1 MDQETMPAGRD
12 GAPKQR
18 VDWRTGKPM
27 LCRDAAFW
35 QEHER
40 RRQES
45 GMSMPQYC
53 KANGLALSTY
63 RHRISGQRSGQGSSA
78 AVQQQPEAAV
88 AAARFVAIGAAAP
101 SSEAASSAEVSL
113 GDGMTVRFAGAAA
126 DALLQHVMARL
137 P

>member
-1 MDQETMPAGRD
+1 MEQETMPAGRN

-40 RRQES
+40 RRLES
-45 GMSMPQYC
+45 GLSVPQYC
-53 KANGLALSTY
+53 KANDLALSTY
-63 RHRISGQRSGQGSSA
+63 RHRITGQRSGQGSSA
-78 AVQQQPEAAV
+78 AVQQPGAAL
-88 AAARFVAIGAAAP
+88 AAAKFVAIGAAAP
-101 SSEAASSAEVSL
+101 SSEATSSAEVSL
-113 GDGMTVRFAGAAA
+113 GGGMTVRFAGAAA

>member
-63 RHRISGQRSGQGSSA
+63 RHRITGQRSGQGSSA
-78 AVQQQPEAAV
+78 AVQQPGAAM
-88 AAARFVAIGAAAP
+88 AAAKFMVIGAAQP
-101 SSEAASSAEVSL
+101 SIEAASAEVSF
-113 GDGMTVRFAGAAA
+113 GGGVTVRFAGAAA

>member
-1 MDQETMPAGRD
+1 MEQETMPAGRN

-40 RRQES
+40 RRLES
-45 GMSMPQYC
+45 GLSVPQYC
-53 KANGLALSTY
+53 KANGPALSTY
-63 RHRISGQRSGQGSSA
+63 RHRISGQRSGQGGSA
-78 AVQQQPEAAV
+78 AVQQPGV
-88 AAARFVAIGAAAP
+88 AAAKFVAIGAAAP
-101 SSEAASSAEVSL
+101 SSEATSSAEVSL
-113 GDGMTVRFAGAAA
+113 GGGVTVRFAGVAAE
-126 DALLQHVMARL
+126 ALLQHVMARL

>member
-1 MDQETMPAGRD
+1 MEQETMPAGRND
-12 GAPKQR
+12 APKQR

-27 LCRDAAFW
+27 LCRDAVFW

-40 RRQES
+40 RRLDS
-45 GMSMPQYC
+45 GLSMPQYC

-63 RHRISGQRSGQGSSA
+63 RHRINGQRSGQGSST
-78 AVQQQPEAAV
+78 AVQQPGAAV
-88 AAARFVAIGAAAP
+88 AAARFVAIGSVTP

-113 GDGMTVRFAGAAA
+113 GGGMTVRFAGAAA

>member
-1 MDQETMPAGRD
+1 MEQENVVTGRN

-35 QEHER
+35 LEHER
-40 RRQES
+40 LRLQS
-45 GMSMPQYC
+45 GLSMPRYC

-63 RHRISGQRSGQGSSA
+63 RHRINGHRGQVSSA
-78 AVQQQPEAAV
+78 AAQQPGAAM
-88 AAARFVAIGAAAP
+88 AAAKFVAISAVAP
-101 SSEAASSAEVSL
+101 SAEVASAEVNL
-113 GDGMTVRFAGAAA
+113 GGGVTVRFAGAAA

>member
-1 MDQETMPAGRD
+1 MEQETMPAGHN

-18 VDWRTGKPM
+18 VDWRSGKPM

-40 RRQES
+40 RRLES

-63 RHRISGQRSGQGSSA
+63 RHRINGQRSGQGSGA
-78 AVQQQPEAAV
+78 AVQQPGVAV
-88 AAARFVAIGAAAP
+88 ATAKFVAIGAVAP
-101 SSEAASSAEVSL
+101 SSEATSSAEVSL
-113 GDGMTVRFAGAAA
+113 GGGVTVRFAGVAAE
-126 DALLQHVMARL
+126 ALLQHVMARL